1 MRLLLDPSLNGL
13 STKDPKNKEEII
25 EEYTPPYYWPH
36 AVYIIIIV
44 VSSLLT
50 LLFGFL
56 SYSTKIKRKRWAKKI
71 IYGIVAVFFLSAVIT
86 SIIYW
91 VDDMRKTKLHGFIPD
106 NRDGKEKISDRDIYT
121 TKINSNIDKVKVN
134 LGGIP
139 VLYINLDRSPKR
151 RERME
156 AEGKKF
162 DIDLIRVQGVEG
174 STLEWEHGEF
184 ETPYG
189 AIKYI
194 NKFSPNTGTVL
205 LGHSHLGELG
215 CNLAHHKAIYT
226 ARFLNLSYAII
237 IEDDATLEHL
247 ALLKE
252 TIPSILE
259 RAPSEWE
266 IINLFSPN
274 CKSIDNPGEEFIPWQ
289 SSFSVN
295 GIAGIGRKECY
306 SAVAYI
312 INIRGIEKLSSSN
325 ILILEPTI
333 LPKETIW
340 PLNYVADNYIYGM
353 TNSYI
358 CKTPTIM
365 CKRSPSTLEHDS
377 FLRDLFNFA
386 PTSITLD
393 DYRDSVIQEVLNQV
407 DDRILPGIDVILYI
421 NLDKRKDRRSR
432 IEREF
437 RKIGISSEN
446 IRRISAVNTP
456 ENGAIGCLKSHI
468 KACSIAINEYPGK
481 NILICEDDIV
491 FKKNGKETASI
502 LHSFISDP
510 KFNNKVDVLMLAH
523 NTQKSLPTHVSNTL
537 KLIESQTTAAYVSN
551 TKYLKKLLEVYEEAL
566 ETFNKNGIWK
576 QIYCSDQCWKILQQR
591 DNWYGF
597 SHPLVI
603 QGESYSDIENMVVK
617 Y

>member
-1 MRLLLDPSLNGL
+1 
-13 STKDPKNKEEII
+13 
-25 EEYTPPYYWPH
+25 
-36 AVYIIIIV
+36 
-44 VSSLLT
+44 
-50 LLFGFL
+50 
-56 SYSTKIKRKRWAKKI
+56 
-71 IYGIVAVFFLSAVIT
+71 
-86 SIIYW
+86 
-91 VDDMRKTKLHGFIPD
+91 
-106 NRDGKEKISDRDIYT
+106 
-121 TKINSNIDKVKVN
+121 
-134 LGGIP
+134 
-139 VLYINLDRSPKR
+139 
-151 RERME
+151 
-156 AEGKKF
+156 
-162 DIDLIRVQGVEG
+162 
-174 STLEWEHGEF
+174 
-184 ETPYG
+184 
-189 AIKYI
+189 
-194 NKFSPNTGTVL
+194 
-205 LGHSHLGELG
+205 
-215 CNLAHHKAIYT
+215 
-226 ARFLNLSYAII
+226 
-237 IEDDATLEHL
+237 
-247 ALLKE
+247 
-252 TIPSILE
+252 
-259 RAPSEWE
+259 
-266 IINLFSPN
+266 
-274 CKSIDNPGEEFIPWQ
+274 
-289 SSFSVN
+289 
-295 GIAGIGRKECY
+295 
-306 SAVAYI
+306 
-312 INIRGIEKLSSSN
+312 
-325 ILILEPTI
+325 
-333 LPKETIW
+333 
-340 PLNYVADNYIYGM
+340 
-353 TNSYI
+353 
-358 CKTPTIM
+358 M

-576 QIYCSDQCWKILQQR
+576 QIYCSDQCWKIYNR
-591 DNWYGF
+591 EIIGTDF
-597 SHPLVI
+597 PTP
-603 QGESYSDIENMVVK
+603 
-617 Y
+617 